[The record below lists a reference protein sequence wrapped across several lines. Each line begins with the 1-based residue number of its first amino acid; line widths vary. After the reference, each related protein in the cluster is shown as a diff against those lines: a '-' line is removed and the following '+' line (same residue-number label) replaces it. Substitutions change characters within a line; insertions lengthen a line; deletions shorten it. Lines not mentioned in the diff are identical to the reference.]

1 MEAHV
6 TSNPNQTERKR
17 ILVILGHPNKESFN
31 GALAQAYI
39 QGASQAG
46 AEVRRLDLGD
56 LEFDPVVA
64 NPKRPTA
71 AASSPGILRPIRRC
85 VPSCQMERQDVHIQG
100 SGYNVRSDGRSRRS
114 STIGGTLEKRGSSV
128 ASPFSLFQPF

>member
-85 VPSCQMERQDVHIQG
+85 VPS
-100 SGYNVRSDGRSRRS
+100 
-114 STIGGTLEKRGSSV
+114 
-128 ASPFSLFQPF
+128 

>member
-56 LEFDPVVA
+56 LEFD
-64 NPKRPTA
+64 
-71 AASSPGILRPIRRC
+71 SSPGILRPIRRC
-85 VPSCQMERQDVHIQG
+85 VPS
-100 SGYNVRSDGRSRRS
+100 
-114 STIGGTLEKRGSSV
+114 
-128 ASPFSLFQPF
+128 

>member
-56 LEFDPVVA
+56 LEFD
-64 NPKRPTA
+64 
-71 AASSPGILRPIRRC
+71 SSPGILRPIRRC